1 MVIKW
6 SIINIRLIFKQVS
19 YLIVDESEE
28 DMEMYEDPFLKYGL
42 PKNLRIDGKRKAKD
56 KNGTEDN
63 RNNSINS
70 KNSSIR
76 RVSVK
81 QYNINLQN
89 APVQFAN
96 ESAL

>member
-1 MVIKW
+1 M
-6 SIINIRLIFKQVS
+6 IFKQVS

-63 RNNSINS
+63 RNNSMNS
-70 KNSSIR
+70 MNSRNSSIR

-89 APVQFAN
+89 TPVQFAN

>member
-1 MVIKW
+1 MT
-6 SIINIRLIFKQVS
+6 INFKKVS

-56 KNGTEDN
+56 KNGTEHN
-63 RNNSINS
+63 RNN
-70 KNSSIR
+70 SIR

-89 APVQFAN
+89 APVQFKH